1 MLKSLYWI
9 AFSLLAFVACSGDNY
24 ATGTVDPNAGPQIA
38 ENDRSSSSSV
48 TGEPDSKGDLS
59 SSSARE
65 VFLVRTECHDLVGV
79 KEEEMV
85 YVSFDHKASATY
97 TIIERTEGAA
107 VVNKGEIEVYSEEKG
122 ASASCIID
130 EKNYSTQFKIGQ
142 NNRVER
148 SLKLENFGSGC
159 DEIFEQFKNLCLLQ
173 NANYELSGACDDN
186 GTLEAYCAYVDESA
200 VFDTLLEDFSAESTT
215 NCGDN
220 SVHIDSFGI

>member
-65 VFLVRTECHDLVGV
+65 VFLVRTECHDVVCV
-79 KEEEMV
+79 KEEKMV

-122 ASASCIID
+122 ASASCKID

-173 NANYELSGACDDN
+173 NANDELSGACDDN

>member
-1 MLKSLYWI
+1 MLKNLYLI
-9 AFSLLAFVACSGDNY
+9 VLPLLVLAACSNDNY
-24 ATGTVDPNAGPQIA
+24 ATGTVDPNAGPGIA
-38 ENDRSSSSSV
+38 ENGVSSSSSV

-59 SSSARE
+59 SSSDGEIFIVRYKSVIVKDEE
-65 VFLVRTECHDLVGV
+65 VLSVTFENVAS
-79 KEEEMV
+79 
-85 YVSFDHKASATY
+85 VSY
-97 TIIERTEGAA
+97 TIVE
-107 VVNKGEIEVYSEEKG
+107 VVESDGKNKGQIDVYSEEKG
-122 ASASCIID
+122 ASAFCKID
-130 EKNYSTQFKIGQ
+130 EKNYSTQFKIGP

-173 NANYELSGACDDN
+173 NANDELSGACDDN

>member
-1 MLKSLYWI
+1 MLKNLYLI
-9 AFSLLAFVACSGDNY
+9 VLPLLVLAACSNDNY
-24 ATGTVDPNAGPQIA
+24 ATGTVDPNAGPGIA
-38 ENDRSSSSSV
+38 ENGVSSSSSV

-59 SSSARE
+59 SSSDGEIFIVRYKSVIVKDEE
-65 VFLVRTECHDLVGV
+65 VLSVTFENVAS
-79 KEEEMV
+79 
-85 YVSFDHKASATY
+85 VSY
-97 TIIERTEGAA
+97 TIVE
-107 VVNKGEIEVYSEEKG
+107 VVESDGKNKGQIDVYSEEKG
-122 ASASCIID
+122 ASAFCKID
-130 EKNYSTQFKIGQ
+130 EKNYSTQFKIGP

-173 NANYELSGACDDN
+173 DANDELSGACDES
-186 GTLEAYCAYVDESA
+186 GTLEAYCAYFDESA

>member
-1 MLKSLYWI
+1 MLKNLYLI
-9 AFSLLAFVACSGDNY
+9 VLPLLVLAACSNDNY
-24 ATGTVDPNAGPQIA
+24 ATGTVDPNAGPGIA
-38 ENDRSSSSSV
+38 ENGVSSSSSV

-59 SSSARE
+59 SSSDGEIFIVRYKSVIVEDEE
-65 VFLVRTECHDLVGV
+65 VLSVTFENVAS
-79 KEEEMV
+79 
-85 YVSFDHKASATY
+85 VSY
-97 TIIERTEGAA
+97 TIVE
-107 VVNKGEIEVYSEEKG
+107 VVESDGKNKGQIDVYSEEKG
-122 ASASCIID
+122 ASAFCKID
-130 EKNYSTQFKIGQ
+130 EKNYSTQFKIGP

-173 NANYELSGACDDN
+173 NANDELSGACDES
-186 GTLEAYCAYVDESA
+186 GTLEAYCAYFDESA

>member
-65 VFLVRTECHDLVGV
+65 VFLVRTECYDVVCV
-79 KEEEMV
+79 KEEKMV

-97 TIIERTEGAA
+97 TIIERTGGTAI
-107 VVNKGEIEVYSEEKG
+107 VNKGEIEVYSEEKG
-122 ASASCIID
+122 ASASCKID

-173 NANYELSGACDDN
+173 NANDELSGACDDN

>member
-1 MLKSLYWI
+1 MLKNLYLI
-9 AFSLLAFVACSGDNY
+9 VLPLLVLAACSNDNY
-24 ATGTVDPNAGPQIA
+24 ATGTVDPNAGPGIA
-38 ENDRSSSSSV
+38 ENGVSSSSSV

-59 SSSARE
+59 SSSDGEIFIVRYKSVIVKDGE
-65 VFLVRTECHDLVGV
+65 VLSVTFENVAS
-79 KEEEMV
+79 
-85 YVSFDHKASATY
+85 VSY
-97 TIIERTEGAA
+97 TIVE
-107 VVNKGEIEVYSEEKG
+107 VVESDGKNKGQIDVYSEEKG
-122 ASASCIID
+122 ASASCKID
-130 EKNYSTQFKIGQ
+130 EKNCSTQFKIGQ

-173 NANYELSGACDDN
+173 NANDELSGACDES
-186 GTLEAYCAYVDESA
+186 GTLEAYCAYFDESA

>member
-1 MLKSLYWI
+1 MLKNLYLI
-9 AFSLLAFVACSGDNY
+9 VLPLLVLAACSNDNY
-24 ATGTVDPNAGPQIA
+24 ATGTVDPNAGPGIA
-38 ENDRSSSSSV
+38 ENGVSSSSSV

-59 SSSARE
+59 SSSDGEIFIVRYKSVIVKDEE
-65 VFLVRTECHDLVGV
+65 VLSVTFENVAS
-79 KEEEMV
+79 
-85 YVSFDHKASATY
+85 VSY
-97 TIIERTEGAA
+97 TIVE
-107 VVNKGEIEVYSEEKG
+107 VVESDGKNKGQIDVYSEEKG
-122 ASASCIID
+122 ASAFYKID

-173 NANYELSGACDDN
+173 NANDELSGACDES
-186 GTLEAYCAYVDESA
+186 GTLEAYCAYFDESA

>member
-1 MLKSLYWI
+1 VLKNLYLI
-9 AFSLLAFVACSGDNY
+9 VLPLLVLAACSNDNY
-24 ATGTVDPNAGPQIA
+24 ATGTVDPNAGPGIA
-38 ENDRSSSSSV
+38 ENGVSSSSSV

-59 SSSARE
+59 SSSDGEIFIVRYKSVIVKDEE
-65 VFLVRTECHDLVGV
+65 VLSVTFENVAS
-79 KEEEMV
+79 
-85 YVSFDHKASATY
+85 VSY
-97 TIIERTEGAA
+97 TIVE
-107 VVNKGEIEVYSEEKG
+107 VVESDGKNKGQIDVYSEEKG
-122 ASASCIID
+122 ASAFCKID
-130 EKNYSTQFKIGQ
+130 EKNYSTQFKIGP

-173 NANYELSGACDDN
+173 NANDELSGACDES
-186 GTLEAYCAYVDESA
+186 GTLEAYCAYFDESA